1 MITWLLRQRPNLP
14 AKRLSRF
21 GCLDSRRDNR
31 TPLSLL
37 IPQRDM
43 MRTCVRE
50 FRPTSLQSP
59 PVPLAHTVDK
69 SYFNQI
75 STSTTLVLEHVDRD
89 TMTLH

>member
-37 IPQRDM
+37 ISQRDM

-50 FRPTSLQSP
+50 FRPTSCSH
-59 PVPLAHTVDK
+59 PLFLWH
-69 SYFNQI
+69 I
-75 STSTTLVLEHVDRD
+75 L
-89 TMTLH
+89 

>member
-50 FRPTSLQSP
+50 FRPTSCSH
-59 PVPLAHTVDK
+59 PLFLHILVDYEV
-69 SYFNQI
+69 SYRYAKEGQYRY
-75 STSTTLVLEHVDRD
+75 S
-89 TMTLH
+89 